1 MIHITC
7 ANCGI
12 LFSIPDRFDEAR
24 RQDKREFFCPNQHS
38 LSYHESEADKLRKEL
53 VREKQRTEQL
63 EARARNLA
71 AERDRQQR
79 SARAMRGQVTKIKNR
94 LVAALCPVCDHAL
107 PDVAAHLASEHPD
120 WAPDADLIETDITIP
135 EAWTADELR
144 RYYIEGALARR
155 KGPAANPYPR
165 RGRAAVRHNAWQAG
179 WNDNP
184 PRINAEASPGNA

>member
-1 MIHITC
+1 MMAISC
-7 ANCGI
+7 GECGI
-12 LFSIPDRFDEAR
+12 EFAVPDNWLTKRKE
-24 RQDKREFFCPNQHS
+24 DKRTFYCPNGHARAFI
-38 LSYHESEADKLRKEL
+38 ESEAERLRREL
-53 VREKQRTEQL
+53 TRQKQITEQV

-94 LVAALCPVCDHAL
+94 LVAALCPVCDHAF
-107 PDVAAHLASEHPD
+107 PEVAAHLAAEHPD
-120 WAPDADLIETDITIP
+120 WAPDAELIETDIEIP
-135 EAWTADELR
+135 DSWSADELR
-144 RYYIEGALARR
+144 RYYVEGALARR
-155 KGPAANPYPR
+155 KGPAANPYAN